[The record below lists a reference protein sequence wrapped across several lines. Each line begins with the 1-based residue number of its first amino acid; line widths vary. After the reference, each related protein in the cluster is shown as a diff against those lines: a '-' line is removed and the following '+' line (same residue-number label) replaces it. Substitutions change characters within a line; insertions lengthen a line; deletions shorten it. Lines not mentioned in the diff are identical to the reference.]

1 MSTSN
6 PLLAQLQETWPHIP
20 VIDVLQQGLH
30 GKHLLIT
37 GGSGFFG
44 RWLLALL
51 DALNSSGSEVR
62 VSVVSR
68 DPQRFLTLNPWFA
81 EANWLHWHRH
91 DIRQLPSD
99 AVGAVD
105 LVVHA
110 ATDTSVA
117 AGAKPL
123 QLFDTII
130 EGARRILD
138 AAQCGGARRIL
149 FTGSGAQYGSLAFGV
164 PVPEDSQQACDSRLP
179 ASAYGEAKRAQ
190 ETLAA
195 IHGRASAIDM
205 IYTRCFA
212 FSGAGLPL
220 DAHFAI
226 GNFVRDALQRDAIYL
241 SSGGQSVRSYLHG
254 ADLAVWL
261 LFLLLR
267 GVPGEAY
274 NVGSDEALS
283 IRDLAARVRDQ
294 LAPGKPLAFPNGHG
308 GPTSYYVPDISK
320 ARALGLDT
328 WTSLDASVQG
338 MARYGA
344 CNTQ

>member
-1 MSTSN
+1 MSAPN
-6 PLLAQLQETWPHIP
+6 PLLAEIRQALPRIP
-20 VIDVLQQGLH
+20 VVGELQQSLH
-30 GKHLLIT
+30 GKHILIT

-51 DALNSSGSEVR
+51 QALNSSDCDVR
-62 VSVVSR
+62 ASVVSR
-68 DPQRFLTLNPWFA
+68 DPQRFLALNPWYTQA
-81 EANWLHWHRH
+81 SWLHWHQH
-91 DIRQLPSD
+91 DIRQLPTR
-99 AVGAVD
+99 AAGAID
-105 LVVHA
+105 LVLHA
-110 ATDTSVA
+110 ATDTSAA
-117 AGAKPL
+117 AGATPL
-123 QLFDTII
+123 QLFDTIM
-130 EGARRILD
+130 EGARRVLD
-138 AAQCGGARRIL
+138 AALSGGARRVL
-149 FTGSGAQYGSLAFGV
+149 FTGSGAQYGSLPFGI
-164 PVPEDSQQACDSRLP
+164 PVAECNQQACDSRLP
-179 ASAYGEAKRAQ
+179 ASAYGEGKRAQ

-195 IHGRASAIDM
+195 IHARESSIEM

-254 ADLAVWL
+254 GDLAVWL
-261 LFLLLR
+261 LFLLIR
-267 GVPGEAY
+267 GAPGEAY

-283 IRDLAARVRDQ
+283 IRELAARVRDQ
-294 LAPGKPLAFPNGHG
+294 LAPGKPLAFPNGQA